1 MTRSQQSQPA
11 PSTVLR
17 QLAPFATLG
26 VELAVTVL
34 AGGAIGWFLD
44 NASDTKPL
52 WTVVGFIV
60 GVVAAIVQFTRTVQR
75 LTRERRTTQ
84 LHRPGGAEH

>member
-1 MTRSQQSQPA
+1 MIRSQQSKP

-17 QLAPFATLG
+17 QLAPLATLG
-26 VELAVTVL
+26 VELAATVL
-34 AGGAIGWFLD
+34 VCGAIGWFLD
-44 NASDTKPL
+44 RAADTKPL
-52 WTVVGFIV
+52 WTIVGFIV
-60 GVVAAIVQFTRTVQR
+60 GVVVAIVQFTRTVQR